1 MSHSHHT
8 PTVKMGLPIPN
19 SKLGMWLFLGTEIM
33 FFTAFIGSYI
43 VLYFGS
49 PGWPTDTHVTHINV
63 IAGGINTF
71 VLICSSYAVVVAH
84 EAMGQRNFKRA
95 WAWLAGTFVLACVF
109 LGIKAIEY
117 KGKFDHD
124 ILPGHIAETDQQAID
139 KVVNEMNI
147 ALDDWLN
154 ELIPGEEPPHAKR
167 IALIEEIESDETDES
182 RKETLK
188 DFRRLDR
195 QFNQLRDEV
204 VDNKLTLPQVTHR
217 LEDLRHIAY
226 IETISGKVMVGVFD
240 DGTLGAHGHEEE
252 DHGEAHS
259 ETHAPEPVDLGH
271 DHPHL
276 AEGQVA
282 IQTDGE
288 WTILPADQVTT
299 KYFLYQ
305 DVLSSVH
312 HPQPILYGNIFASTY
327 FLMTGFHAIHV
338 LVGMILFG
346 LVLMQGPRL
355 NEQWTDWVE
364 NSGLY
369 WHFVDLVWI
378 FLFPLLYI
386 IPGI

>member
-1 MSHSHHT
+1 MSQSHNT

-19 SKLGMWLFLGTEIM
+19 SKLGIWLFLGTEIM

-49 PGWPTDTHVTHINV
+49 PGWPTDPHVTHIN
-63 IAGGINTF
+63 ILAGGINTF
-71 VLICSSYAVVVAH
+71 VLICSSYAVVLAH
-84 EAMGQRNFKRA
+84 EAMGQRRFNRA
-95 WAWLAGTFVLACVF
+95 WSWLAVTFGLSLVF
-109 LGIKAIEY
+109 LGIKGIEY

-124 ILPGHIAETDQQAID
+124 ILPGRIAETDAQAID
-139 KVVNEMNI
+139 KVVNEMDT
-147 ALDDWLN
+147 ALAGWLN
-154 ELIPGEEPPHAKR
+154 ELIPGDEPPHVKR
-167 IALIEEIESDETDES
+167 IALLEEIDSKETDPA
-182 RKETLK
+182 RAETLK
-188 DFRRLDR
+188 DFQRLDR
-195 QFNQLRDEV
+195 QFNSLRDSV
-204 VDNKLTLPQVTHR
+204 VDNELTLPQVAHR
-217 LEDLRHIAY
+217 LDDLRHIAY
-226 IETISGKVMVGVFD
+226 VETASGEAMVGVFD
-240 DGTLGAHGHEEE
+240 DGTSDAHAPQSEHAEGQNDKHAAEPLEAGHE
-252 DHGEAHS
+252 
-259 ETHAPEPVDLGH
+259 
-271 DHPHL
+271 HPQL

-282 IQTDGE
+282 LLTDGQ
-288 WTILPADQVTT
+288 WKTMPADQVTT

-338 LVGMILFG
+338 IVGIILFSV
-346 LVLMQGPRL
+346 VLLQGSKL
-355 NEQWTDWVE
+355 NERWADWVE